1 MRESEVDL
9 QVSKNVSGIRVSLAG
24 GRKRD
29 DPWWL
34 DWSKVWQRLEVEICN
49 WVLVKCHA
57 LPMFGCGCPQTRALQ
72 LIDSGIQRKRADA
85 SSFLLHPNP
94 IIRYKKFRVPV
105 SRIGRR
111 HHNIMCD
118 NHCGGTS
125 VRGDTYNNE

>member
-57 LPMFGCGCPQTRALQ
+57 LPMFGCGCPQNQ
-72 LIDSGIQRKRADA
+72 GPVADRLRHPAQA
-85 SSFLLHPNP
+85 SRRELLFAPPQPNHTVP
-94 IIRYKKFRVPV
+94 KVPSARVKDLKASP
-105 SRIGRR
+105 
-111 HHNIMCD
+111 
-118 NHCGGTS
+118 
-125 VRGDTYNNE
+125 